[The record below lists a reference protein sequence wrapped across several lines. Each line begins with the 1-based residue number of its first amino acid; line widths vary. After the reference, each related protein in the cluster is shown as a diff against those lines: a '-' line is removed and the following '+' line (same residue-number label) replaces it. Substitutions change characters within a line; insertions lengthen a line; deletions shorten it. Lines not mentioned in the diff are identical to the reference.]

1 MCIQVLDGLGFCC
14 IVISGFSN
22 MFRRVQ
28 ASRLFKIRSF
38 DSDRPKK
45 KSSLSTVVSE
55 SLTHSKKDFDVA
67 SLVRLLQR
75 MVQKKMWLSTILNHI
90 KPAETTA
97 FNCQRNRDHP
107 PLGLFLA
114 ASHGNIMG
122 SFQKLGC
129 DHWSYWVTG
138 GMVHE
143 NGNPDFMG
151 IEKTPWKW
159 GLMSKFSM
167 KWM

>member
-1 MCIQVLDGLGFCC
+1 MRIQVLDGLGFCC

-75 MVQKKMWLSTILNHI
+75 MVQKKMWLSTILNPLKQLHS
-90 KPAETTA
+90 TA
-97 FNCQRNRDHP
+97 KEIGIIHHWDYSW
-107 PLGLFLA
+107 PLA
-114 ASHGNIMG
+114 
-122 SFQKLGC
+122 
-129 DHWSYWVTG
+129 
-138 GMVHE
+138 
-143 NGNPDFMG
+143 MG
-151 IEKTPWKW
+151 ISWD
-159 GLMSKFSM
+159 LSKNWDVIIDPIGSLVVWSM
-167 KWM
+167 KMGILISWA